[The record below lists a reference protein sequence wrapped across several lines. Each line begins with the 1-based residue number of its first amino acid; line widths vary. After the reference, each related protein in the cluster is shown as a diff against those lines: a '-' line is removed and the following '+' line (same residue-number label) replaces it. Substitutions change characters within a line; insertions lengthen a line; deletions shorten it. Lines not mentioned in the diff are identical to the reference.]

1 MKKNMIILAL
11 IFVATSLFAQGY
23 TSVPTYEWKS
33 VSSNQTATAGDPSS
47 HYTIGTSTYS
57 STIYAV
63 GAESPTAK
71 GSGPHKAGP
80 GGAGITEDLSDDEK
94 PGLPIGDGLWV
105 LLTLAA
111 AYAVFVCVRRR
122 KVEQG
127 AISGGI

>member
-11 IFVATSLFAQGY
+11 VFVATSLFAQGY
-23 TSVPTYEWKS
+23 TSAPTYEWKS

-71 GSGPHKAGP
+71 GAGPHKAGIGDP
-80 GGAGITEDLSDDEK
+80 GQSGTGGNEPVIT
-94 PGLPIGDGLWV
+94 PIGDGLWV

-122 KVEQG
+122 KAE
-127 AISGGI
+127 

>member
-23 TSVPTYEWKS
+23 TSAPTYEWKS
-33 VSSNQTATAGDPSS
+33 VSGNHTATAGSPSS

-63 GAESPTAK
+63 GAESPTAN
-71 GSGPHKAGP
+71 GAGPHKAPP
-80 GGAGITEDLSDDEK
+80 GGGSVTDDLSDDEK

-122 KVEQG
+122 RAE
-127 AISGGI
+127 

>member
-11 IFVATSLFAQGY
+11 VFVATSLFAQGY
-23 TSVPTYEWKS
+23 TSAPTYEWKS
-33 VSSNQTATAGDPSS
+33 VSGNQTATAGSPSS
-47 HYTIGTSTYS
+47 HYTIGTSPYA

-63 GAESPTAK
+63 GAESPTSK
-71 GSGPHKAGP
+71 GSGPHRTAIGGP
-80 GGAGITEDLSDDEK
+80 GITDDLSDDEK

-122 KVEQG
+122 RAE
-127 AISGGI
+127 

>member
-33 VSSNQTATAGDPSS
+33 VSGSHTATANSTMSS
-47 HYTIGTSTYS
+47 TIGTSPYA

-63 GAESPTAK
+63 GAESPSSSAPA
-71 GSGPHKAGP
+71 GGPHKAPP
-80 GGAGITEDLSDDEK
+80 GQGGITEDLPDEEK

-105 LLTLAA
+105 LLALAA
-111 AYAVFVCVRRR
+111 AYAVFTAVRRR
-122 KVEQG
+122 RVE
-127 AISGGI
+127 

>member
-23 TSVPTYEWKS
+23 TSAPTYEWKS
-33 VSSNQTATAGDPSS
+33 VSGNQTATAGDPSS

-71 GSGPHKAGP
+71 GSGPHKAEGIGAP
-80 GGAGITEDLSDDEK
+80 GQEGTGGNEPIIT
-94 PGLPIGDGLWV
+94 PIGDGLWV

-122 KVEQG
+122 RAE
-127 AISGGI
+127 

>member
-11 IFVATSLFAQGY
+11 VFVATSLFAQGY

-33 VSSNQTATAGDPSS
+33 VSSNQTATAGNPSS
-47 HYTIGTSTYS
+47 HYTIGNSTYS

-71 GSGPHKAGP
+71 GAGPHRAGP
-80 GGAGITEDLSDDEK
+80 GGAGTTGGSTPEPYLD
-94 PGLPIGDGLWV
+94 PIGDGLWV

-122 KVEQG
+122 KVE
-127 AISGGI
+127 